1 MALSVNRSLAGGIA
15 ALLLAMGIG
24 RFAYTPLLPAMQD
37 ATGLSD
43 EGAGVIASI
52 NLAGYLVGALALTA
66 LPDAA
71 RGLAALRLSLLA
83 SVVSTIGMAASDS
96 IVAWTVLRLIS
107 GLASAGV
114 FVLATAVVQRA
125 LTEARRPGL
134 IGVHFI
140 GVGSG
145 IALSGATVA
154 LFGSA
159 LGWRGGWLALG
170 GLAAVALLVAWHGLG
185 APLAPSTTAA
195 PRRPAGARPAGFAL
209 MMLTAAYF
217 CEGAGYIVTG
227 TFLVR
232 IARDMPALGDWAPH
246 LWTVV
251 GVAGAPSA
259 MLWAWLGR
267 RIGYLP
273 GLIAAHLLQI
283 VAIVLPALTPE
294 PAAAIVAAI
303 LFGGT
308 FMGITALTV
317 GYAAILAPAQPARA
331 IGMLT
336 TVYGIGQVIGPSA
349 AGWLAAGTGS
359 FAAALFGA
367 AASVAIGAVLLAI
380 GARARH

>member
-1 MALSVNRSLAGGIA
+1 MSLSVNRSLAGGVA

-37 ATGLSD
+37 ATGLGD
-43 EGAGVIASI
+43 DGAGAIASI
-52 NLAGYLVGALALTA
+52 NLAGYLIGALALTA

-71 RGLAALRLSLLA
+71 RGLAALRLSLIA
-83 SVVSTIGMAASDS
+83 SVASTIGMAASDS
-96 IVAWTVLRLIS
+96 IGVWTALRLLS

-114 FVLATAVVQRA
+114 FVLATATVQRA
-125 LTEARRPGL
+125 LAEAGRPGL

-140 GVGSG
+140 GVGAG
-145 IALSGATVA
+145 IALSGSTVA
-154 LFGSA
+154 LLGPQ

-170 GLAAVALLVAWHGLG
+170 GLATAALIVAWRTLG
-185 APLAPSTTAA
+185 APIAPGTAA
-195 PRRPAGARPAGFAL
+195 TPRRTAAARPVGFAL
-209 MMLTAAYF
+209 TMLTAAYF

-246 LWTVV
+246 LWTIV

-259 MLWAWLGR
+259 MLWALLGR
-267 RIGYLP
+267 RIGHLR

-283 VAIVLPALTPE
+283 VAIVLPALSAE

-317 GYAAILAPAQPARA
+317 GYATILAPTQPARA

-336 TVYGIGQVIGPSA
+336 TFYGIGQVIGPSA
-349 AGWLAAGTGS
+349 AGWLATGTGS
-359 FAAALFGA
+359 FAPALYGA
-367 AASVAIGAVLLAI
+367 AASVALGAVLLAI